1 MSEIGIRQLRQSL
14 AAAVRRAKTGE
25 RVVIT
30 IDGEAVAQIGPVE
43 SLSHGITLTELI
55 ARGLVIAPRRRI
67 EHIAIDPVVL
77 YAGVRIDRAL
87 QEIRQ

>member
-14 AAAVRRAKTGE
+14 ATAVRRAKNGE

-30 IDGEAVAQIGPVE
+30 VDGEAVAQIGPVE

-55 ARGLVIAPRRRI
+55 ARGLVIAPRRRV
-67 EHIAIDPVVL
+67 EGESREPVVL

-87 QEIRQ
+87 QEVRQ

>member
-30 IDGEAVAQIGPVE
+30 IDGEAVAQIGPIE
-43 SLSHGITLTELI
+43 SLTHGITLTELI

-67 EHIAIDPVVL
+67 EHIARDPVAL